1 MSGVSVAGIISRP
14 KKVMNRSKRSYA
26 EATRD
31 KLRLFYGITPVQPFG
46 LPFPY
51 HVHRSDTWQRSYLLK
66 S

>member
-1 MSGVSVAGIISRP
+1 
-14 KKVMNRSKRSYA
+14 MNRSKRSYA